1 MQQSGC
7 STDRATQNSGH
18 GMLEWHRLGDAK
30 PRGCTSP
37 SRRHSAMSRGTK
49 PTGFVPH
56 GMAEWYRSG
65 DAKPSVSVGVLD
77 NSSNLVHGGQLGLAR
92 VVGARGWWSPPGLPV
107 LPTVCSRLYAPACA
121 PACTLACALACA
133 SACVPACAR
142 RVLLIVCRCP
152 SLVPPLVLS
161 LVLPLVFPLVLQPC
175 APDRISVS
183 FACVSVF
190 CSRLLLVLFPCDPD
204 GLPWSFACAHALCFR
219 LRSDLNGQLS
229 TN

>member
-37 SRRHSAMSRGTK
+37 SRRHSAMSCGTK

-77 NSSNLVHGGQLGLAR
+77 NSSNLVHGGAARLGPCGWGPWLVVPAR
-92 VVGARGWWSPPGLPV
+92 PACAPDCV
-107 LPTVCSRLYAPACA
+107 LPTVCSRLCSCLYSRLCSRLCFRLCSRLCSPCASDCLSLSFACA
-121 PACTLACALACA
+121 SPCALACA
-133 SACVPACAR
+133 PAGVSACSPA
-142 RVLLIVCRCP
+142 L
-152 SLVPPLVLS
+152 
-161 LVLPLVFPLVLQPC
+161 
-175 APDRISVS
+175 
-183 FACVSVF
+183 
-190 CSRLLLVLFPCDPD
+190 CSRSYFGVLR
-204 GLPWSFACAHALCFR
+204 LCFR
-219 LRSDLNGQLS
+219 LVLPPPACSLS
-229 TN
+229 L